1 MVDLEVN
8 MGDQLAMTECNDVQ
22 VEFQDLGRR
31 RVVGS
36 FDGGNVTS
44 DAGGLL
50 LREVVRGSGMLK
62 EFAHCFV
69 DHRDPDLI
77 EHSVEDLVTQRTLG
91 LAMGY
96 EDLNDHD
103 HLRRDP
109 LFATLVNKYDV
120 TGKNRN
126 LQRDKGCPLA
136 GKSTLN
142 RLELTPPDADFTSR
156 YAKIVYI
163 PSAIENFFVD
173 RFIARQVKPPEVIW
187 LDLDATDD
195 PTHGEQE
202 GSFFHGHYGHYCY
215 LPLYIFAG
223 EDLLSARLRSSD
235 CDPLE
240 GAIEDL
246 TRIVEKIQE
255 KLPNA
260 RIIVRG
266 DGGFCR
272 DELMSWCEARNVD
285 YVLGMPQNVR
295 LLAMIK
301 KAMKKAKRK
310 FKKTGKAAK
319 IYRSLKYRTLKSW
332 SKRRRVIAKA
342 EHLEKGAN
350 PRFVV
355 TTIGKSENGARSV
368 YEELYC
374 ARGNMENRIKEQ
386 QMGLF
391 SDRTSTHTMR
401 ANQLRLWLSS
411 LAYVLMTELRRN
423 GLQSTEMAT
432 AQCWTI
438 REKLFKIGALVEISV
453 RRLVIR
459 MASGYPWKEV
469 FTRCLENLQQ
479 HYGTA

>member
-1 MVDLEVN
+1 M
-8 MGDQLAMTECNDVQ
+8 
-22 VEFQDLGRR
+22 
-31 RVVGS
+31 
-36 FDGGNVTS
+36 
-44 DAGGLL
+44 
-50 LREVVRGSGMLK
+50 
-62 EFAHCFV
+62 
-69 DHRDPDLI
+69 DLI
-77 EHSVEDLVTQRTLG
+77 TQRTLG

-120 TGKNRN
+120 MGENRHSH
-126 LQRDKGCPLA
+126 RDKGCPLA

-163 PSAIENFFVD
+163 PSAIENLFVN
-173 RFIARQVKPPEVIW
+173 RFIAGREKAPKVIW

-240 GAIEDL
+240 GAIGGL
-246 TRIVEKIQE
+246 TRFVAAIQA
-255 KLPNA
+255 KWPDA

-272 DELMSWCEARNVD
+272 DELMSWCEARGVD
-285 YVLGMPQNVR
+285 YVLGLPKNSR

-310 FKKTGKAAK
+310 YKKTGKAAK
-319 IYRSLKYRTLKSW
+319 IYCSLKYRTLKTW
-332 SKRRRVIAKA
+332 SKKRRVIAKA
-342 EHLEKGAN
+342 EHLDKGAN
-350 PRFVV
+350 PRFV
-355 TTIGKSENGARSV
+355 ARR
-368 YEELYC
+368 L
-374 ARGNMENRIKEQ
+374 ARMNTAR
-386 QMGLF
+386 
-391 SDRTSTHTMR
+391 
-401 ANQLRLWLSS
+401 
-411 LAYVLMTELRRN
+411 V
-423 GLQSTEMAT
+423 QSTKIYT
-432 AQCWTI
+432 ARVAIW
-438 REKLFKIGALVEISV
+438 KIESRNSKWACSQTE
-453 RRLVIR
+453 R
-459 MASGYPWKEV
+459 AP
-469 FTRCLENLQQ
+469 TP
-479 HYGTA
+479 